1 MSDTRDLYQ
10 EFILDHH
17 KKPRNFGSLETANRE
32 SEGYNPLC
40 GDRIT
45 IYLLVEGDTI
55 KDVRWKGSGCA
66 ICTASAS
73 VMSEVLKGET
83 VAKAEELF
91 GRFHDLVTG
100 DPCDTPDTEGLGKL
114 AVFFGVREFPVRVKC
129 ATLPWHTLQAALRK
143 KDRVVSTEETNGIE

>member
-1 MSDTRDLYQ
+1 MNDTRDLYQ

-17 KKPRNFGSLETANRE
+17 KKPRNYGHLDGANRE

-45 IYLLVEGDTI
+45 IYLLVDGDTI
-55 KDVRWKGSGCA
+55 KDVAWEGSGCA

-73 VMSEVLKGET
+73 VMTEVLKGKKVEN
-83 VAKAEELF
+83 AEDLF
-91 GRFHDLVTG
+91 GKFHDLVTG
-100 DPCDTPDTEGLGKL
+100 DPEKTPDIEGLGKL

-129 ATLPWHTLQAALRK
+129 ATLPWHTLQAAIRG
-143 KDRVVSTEETNGIE
+143 KDKAATTEEGNDG

>member
-17 KKPRNFGSLETANRE
+17 KKPRNFGTLATANRE

-45 IYLLVEGDTI
+45 IYLMVDDNVI
-55 KDVRWKGSGCA
+55 KEVAWEGSGCA

-73 VMSEVLKGET
+73 VMTEVLKGKTIE
-83 VAKAEELF
+83 AAEELF
-91 GRFHDLVTG
+91 GKFHDLVTG
-100 DPCDTPDTEGLGKL
+100 DPCETPETEGLGKL
-114 AVFFGVREFPVRVKC
+114 AVFFGVREYPVRVKC
-129 ATLPWHTLQAALRK
+129 ATLPWHTLQAAIGGQSK
-143 KDRVVSTEETNGIE
+143 TATTEEES